1 MSELKL
7 LYSNEQIKVIT
18 DELKKG
24 YPVIMPVQKYSKT
37 KYIRLVETVKEN
49 DENMLCRHFLDKIL
63 CRPLKNIRI
72 KIGNLVG
79 KL

>member
-7 LYSNEQIKVIT
+7 LYSNEQIKAIT

-37 KYIRLVETVKEN
+37 NQYPFYFQKAQY
-49 DENMLCRHFLDKIL
+49 
-63 CRPLKNIRI
+63 
-72 KIGNLVG
+72 
-79 KL
+79 

>member
-49 DENMLCRHFLDKIL
+49 DENMLCRHFLIN
-63 CRPLKNIRI
+63 PVQALKNIRI
-72 KIGNLVG
+72 K
-79 KL
+79 KSAPCR